1 MKKCLLKLVLSL
13 VLAITW
19 GGEGFAQTKKEMTF
33 SGTYYW
39 SGTPKVFQVDLVQS
53 IRQLELFGVRLKD
66 HKADKKAAKKEE
78 QQWATN
84 TVNEYGPKLKP
95 IWEAVLQAGQE
106 RVKALRNMGITDTQM
121 KVMYNIDP
129 TTGFHGKELLFL
141 SRTTS
146 RGGWGRTW
154 KGGGGGRY
162 PPNDSYDSNMVS
174 NLLIGKIT
182 SENLQKFIRIF
193 DVNSQ
198 RYVNPRDYMENKKE
212 YDAEIKSG
220 NAFLDQFANSRYAPS
235 DQDESIEKQYGF
247 GVLMGEDVYQPFTS
261 YFTQEQVGLLQPL
274 FEQQWA
280 SKVEAYYA
288 KKYALQRQQAEWAR
302 DDYGRR

>member
-1 MKKCLLKLVLSL
+1 MKKCLLILVLSL
-13 VLAITW
+13 VLPIIW
-19 GGEGFAQTKKEMTF
+19 GGGGFAQTKKEMTS
-33 SGTYYW
+33 SGTHYW
-39 SGTPKVFQVDLVQS
+39 SSAPKVFQVDLDQS
-53 IRQLELFGVRLKD
+53 IKQLGLFGVRAKD
-66 HKADKKAAKKEE
+66 HKADQKTARKEE
-78 QQWATN
+78 EWATN

-106 RVKALRNMGITDTQM
+106 RVRALRNMGITDTQM

-129 TTGFHGKELLFL
+129 TTGFNGKELLFL
-141 SRTTS
+141 SSTGTS

-154 KGGGGGRY
+154 KGGGEGRY
-162 PPNDSYDSNMVS
+162 PANDSYDSNMVS
-174 NLLIGKIT
+174 NLLMGKIT

-193 DVNSQ
+193 DVNSK
-198 RYVNPRDYMENKKE
+198 RYANPQDYRENKKE

-220 NAFLDQFANSRYAPS
+220 NAFLGQFANSGYAPPG
-235 DQDESIEKQYGF
+235 QDESIEKQYGF

-261 YFTQEQVGLLQPL
+261 YFTKEQVALLQPL

-288 KKYALQRQQAEWAR
+288 DKYAQQREEAKRAR
-302 DDYGRR
+302 EGGGR